1 MRFRS
6 RLVFAISLVAVVVL
20 VVVVVSLL
28 PHGARQMETNPNVPM
43 PIGLPINA
51 SLNSP
56 IYVIGP
62 QTLVQ
67 WLVGV
72 GVPQSLI
79 KPVSLG
85 QLSAL
90 LGNSTIIIDYSVIK
104 PEVVVGVVKSRV
116 GLNLTSPVIDLL
128 TSLITKSDLVM
139 LYGNSSDLPVMEYLL
154 AYSWAR
160 RYGVLYMM
168 SSSVPFDYLI
178 AYPEIPGREQGSLG
192 CGLRRPVLPSHW
204 ACGFKRPGWS
214 SGYV

>member
-1 MRFRS
+1 MRFKS
-6 RLVFAISLVAVVVL
+6 KLVFAISLVVAVVL
-20 VVVVVSLL
+20 VAVMVSVLLLTHVVNKPST
-28 PHGARQMETNPNVPM
+28 PA
-43 PIGLPINA
+43 PIGSSISIYLGP
-51 SLNSP
+51 P
-56 IYVIGP
+56 IYVVGP
-62 QTLVQ
+62 QSLTQRLVS
-67 WLVGV
+67 VGI
-72 GVPQSLI
+72 PQSLI
-79 KPVSLG
+79 KPVSVG

-104 PEVVVGVVKSRV
+104 PEVVVGVVKGRV

>member
-1 MRFRS
+1 MGVGKRPKPIWIIP
-6 RLVFAISLVAVVVL
+6 LVIVLAITLAIVSVLLLTHVVNK
-20 VVVVVSLL
+20 
-28 PHGARQMETNPNVPM
+28 PGTP
-43 PIGLPINA
+43 A
-51 SLNSP
+51 SSDSSISMYPGPP
-56 IYVIGP
+56 IYVVGP
-62 QTLVQ
+62 QSLTQRLAS
-67 WLVGV
+67 VGI
-72 GVPQSLI
+72 PQSLI

-85 QLSAL
+85 QLSSL
-90 LGNSTIIIDYSVIK
+90 PGNSTIIIDYSVIK
-104 PEVVVGVVKSRV
+104 PEVVVGVVKGRV
-116 GLNLTSPVIDLL
+116 KLNLTSPVIDLL